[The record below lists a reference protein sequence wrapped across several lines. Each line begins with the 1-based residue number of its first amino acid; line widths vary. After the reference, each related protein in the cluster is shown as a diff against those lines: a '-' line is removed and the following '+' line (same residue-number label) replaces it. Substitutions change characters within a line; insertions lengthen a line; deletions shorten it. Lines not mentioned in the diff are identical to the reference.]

1 MIISLVSLKGGAG
14 KTTLSIN
21 LAVAYAQTGAK
32 VTLIDADPNNQN
44 ALKWSGLRPRDKS
57 QIITVS
63 LADADALRNNI
74 NPINESSEIVIIDG
88 TPALAELTG
97 TIMLV
102 SDLVLLPIRTSTFDF
117 WAFNDKFLPTLK
129 NARGLKPIDCRIVLN
144 AVRKRS
150 VIGREVLDALEQY
163 EIPIMHRKVGL
174 RTVFEN
180 SPKYG
185 LGVTEMD
192 DAEAAFEITMLQN
205 EINKAIIE
213 KQITV

>member
-32 VTLIDADPNNQN
+32 VTLIDSDPNNQN
-44 ALKWSGLRPRDKS
+44 ALKWSGIRPQDKA
-57 QIITVS
+57 QIVTVS
-63 LADADALRNNI
+63 LSDADALRNNI
-74 NPINESSEIVIIDG
+74 NPINASCDIVIIDG

-102 SDLVLLPIRTSTFDF
+102 SDLVLLPIRSSTFDY
-117 WAFNDKFLPTLK
+117 WAFNEQFLPTLK
-129 NARGLKPIDCRIVLN
+129 NVRSLKEIDCRIVLN

-163 EIPIMHRKVGL
+163 DIPIMNRKIGL

-185 LGVTEMD
+185 LGVGECD
-192 DAEAAFEITMLQN
+192 DNEAKFEIKMLQKAVH
-205 EINKAIIE
+205 EILTTKIVTA
-213 KQITV
+213 

>member
-1 MIISLVSLKGGAG
+1 MIISFISLKGGAG

-32 VTLIDADPNNQN
+32 VTLVDANQYNQN
-44 ALKWSGLRPRDKS
+44 SLKWSGIRPQDKA
-57 QIITVS
+57 QIVTVS
-63 LADADALRNNI
+63 LNDPDALRNNI
-74 NPINESSEIVIIDG
+74 NPIKANCDIVIIDG

-102 SDLVLLPIRTSTFDF
+102 SDLVLLPIRSSAFDYWTFQD
-117 WAFNDKFLPTLK
+117 DFLPTLK
-129 NARGLKPIDCRIVLN
+129 NVRSLKPVDCRIILN

-163 EIPIMHRKVGL
+163 DIPIMHRKIGL

-192 DAEAAFEITMLQN
+192 NPEAIFEITMLQN
-205 EINKAIIE
+205 EMNKLIIE
-213 KQITV
+213 KQLAL

>member
-21 LAVAYAQTGAK
+21 LAVAYAQAGAK

-44 ALKWSGLRPRDKS
+44 TLKWSGLRPRDKS
-57 QIITVS
+57 QIVTVS
-63 LADADALRNNI
+63 LSDADALRNNI
-74 NPINESSEIVIIDG
+74 NPINETSDVVIIDG
-88 TPALAELTG
+88 TPALADLTG

-102 SDLVLLPIRTSTFDF
+102 SDLVLMPIRTSTFDF
-117 WAFNDKFLPTLK
+117 WAYNDKFLPTLK
-129 NARGLKPIDCRIVLN
+129 NVRGLKPIDCRIVLN

-163 EIPIMHRKVGL
+163 EIPLMHRKIGL

-180 SPKYG
+180 SPKLG
-185 LGVTEMD
+185 LGVTECQD
-192 DAEAAFEITMLQN
+192 ETAALEIMHLRN
-205 EINKAIIE
+205 EINEILKSKFIPA
-213 KQITV
+213 

>member
-14 KTTLSIN
+14 KTTISIN

-57 QIITVS
+57 QIVTVS
-63 LADADALRNNI
+63 LPDADALRNSI
-74 NPINESSEIVIIDG
+74 NPINETSDIVIVDG

-102 SDLVLLPIRTSTFDF
+102 SDLVLMPIRTSTFDF

-129 NARGLKPIDCRIVLN
+129 NARALKPIDCRIILN
-144 AVRKRS
+144 AVRKNS
-150 VIGREVLDALEQY
+150 IIGREVLDALEQY
-163 EIPIMHRKVGL
+163 DIPIMHRKVGM

-185 LGVTEMD
+185 LGVTECKD
-192 DAEAAFEITMLQN
+192 PEATFEIERLKDETI
-205 EINKAIIE
+205 EILKS
-213 KQITV
+213 KFMHV

>member
-14 KTTLSIN
+14 KTTLSVN
-21 LAVAYAQTGAK
+21 LAVAYAQAGAK
-32 VTLIDADPNNQN
+32 VTLIDADPLNQN
-44 ALKWSGLRPRDKS
+44 ALKWSGIRPRDKS
-57 QIITVS
+57 QIVTVS
-63 LADADALRNNI
+63 LSEADALRNNI
-74 NPINESSEIVIIDG
+74 NPINESSDIVIIDG
-88 TPALAELTG
+88 TPALADLTG

-102 SDLVLLPIRTSTFDF
+102 SDLVILPIRTSTFDF

-129 NARGLKPIDCRIVLN
+129 NVRSLKPIDCRIVLN

-163 EIPIMHRKVGL
+163 EIPIMHRKIGL

-185 LGVTEMD
+185 LGVTECD
-192 DAEAAFEITMLQN
+192 DQTAALEIMHLRN
-205 EINKAIIE
+205 EVTEILEPKLIKA
-213 KQITV
+213 